1 MRRGV
6 VADNCGACSLACSSN
21 NVTPLCSGGVCSGP
35 CLNGFS
41 DCNNNKAIDGCES
54 NTLSDPSNCG
64 SCGSPC
70 SSNHVTPSCT
80 GGHCQGTCQAG
91 WGNCDGDLRSNGCE
105 TDVSSS
111 TTIITQASPEFQTH
125 YSLIRLHLAG
135 WTGTDVLSCGG
146 CGVMCSTNRV
156 SQVCTNG
163 TCAGTCVPPWL
174 DCDNNKQIDGCEI
187 NSFAD
192 PSMRRFL

>member
-1 MRRGV
+1 MACAIQRASLETLIAAARRTLVVRPRFSQTLVRVLVGGLVGEGRPCTAWLILWWIDEWRRGV
-6 VADNCGACSLACSSN
+6 MADNCGACSLACSSN

-41 DCNNNKAIDGCES
+41 DCNNNKATDGCES
-54 NTLSDPSNCG
+54 NTLSDSSNCG

-80 GGHCQGTCQAG
+80 GGQCQGTCQTG

-111 TTIITQASPEFQTH
+111 TTIITQASPEFQTQ
-125 YSLIRLHLAG
+125 YSLIRVRSAG
-135 WTGTDVLSCGG
+135 GMGTQ
-146 CGVMCSTNRV
+146 MC
-156 SQVCTNG
+156 
-163 TCAGTCVPPWL
+163 
-174 DCDNNKQIDGCEI
+174 
-187 NSFAD
+187 
-192 PSMRRFL
+192 